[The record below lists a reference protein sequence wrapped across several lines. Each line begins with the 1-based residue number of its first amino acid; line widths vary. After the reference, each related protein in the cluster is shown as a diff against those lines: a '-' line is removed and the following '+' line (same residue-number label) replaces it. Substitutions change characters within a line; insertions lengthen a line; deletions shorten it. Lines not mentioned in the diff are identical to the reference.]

1 MEFRSI
7 LSYLGTVLEVMGI
20 VCILPVFIAWIYGE
34 NTHTLFFITA
44 VISFVLGIFL
54 DRKFRKK
61 ELTISSA
68 MVLASMSM
76 IVISFVGIIPFLW
89 NLSPLDALF
98 ESVSGFTTTGLT
110 TVKPETLPFSLIFW
124 RSLTQWAGGL
134 GILVI
139 FLYLVNSPGISSYY
153 GRKPEADEIKK
164 KSFVRKAMLIYGAIT
179 FVGFILLLLAGLG
192 GFDSIVTSL
201 SSVSTGGF
209 STKNASIAAYD
220 SIFVEF
226 IVMILMI
233 AGATSFLLIEG
244 MTRGKFR
251 DYIRSAETRLF
262 WSLIVLFTILVSF
275 AMFEIGQPARHALF
289 LTVSA
294 LTTGGFTTLET
305 YSGLTILLLLV
316 LMIIGGYSAST
327 AGGMKLVRAGIIG
340 KSFPWIGKK
349 VTLPQE
355 AIVPLK
361 YDERVIRDSEVTTV
375 AIFVAIYVLFLF
387 GSAVILTFMGYPPL
401 NSLFQAASAQGNVG
415 LSAIPMETINP
426 LGKLLLMV
434 NMLLGRLEIFPVM
447 GFLYV
452 LVKTQFGRKDIVS
465 G

>member
-20 VCILPVFIAWIYGE
+20 VSILPVFMAWIYGE
-34 NTHTLFFITA
+34 NPTLFFITA
-44 VISFVLGIFL
+44 VISFVLGILL
-54 DRKFRKK
+54 DRQFRKK
-61 ELTISSA
+61 DLTISSA

-76 IVISFVGIIPFLW
+76 IVISFVGVIPFLW
-89 NLSPLDALF
+89 NVNPLDALF

-110 TVKPETLPFSLIFW
+110 TLNPETLPFSLVFW

-134 GILVI
+134 GVLVI

-153 GRKPEADEIKK
+153 GRKPDADEAKK
-164 KSFVRKAMLIYGAIT
+164 RTFIRKAMLIYGAIT
-179 FVGFILLLLAGLG
+179 FTGFILLLLAGLG
-192 GFDSIVTSL
+192 GFDSLATSL

-209 STKNASIAAYD
+209 STRNASIAAYD
-220 SIFVEF
+220 SIWVE
-226 IVMILMI
+226 IVVMFLMI

-251 DYIRSAETRLF
+251 DYIKSAETRLF
-262 WSLIVLFTILVSF
+262 WILIIIFSFLVSF
-275 AMFEIGQPARHALF
+275 AIFDMNQPARNALF

-294 LTTGGFTTLET
+294 LTTGGFTTLGT
-305 YSGLTILLLLV
+305 YTGLSMLLLLV

-327 AGGMKLVRAGIIG
+327 AGGMKLARAGIIG

-361 YDERVIRDSEVTTV
+361 YDERVVRDTEVTTV

-387 GSAVILTFMGYPPL
+387 GSAVILTFMGHPPL
-401 NSLFQAASAQGNVG
+401 ESLFQAASAQGNVG
-415 LSAIPMETINP
+415 LSAIPMDAINP
-426 LGKLLLMV
+426 AGKLLLMAE
-434 NMLLGRLEIFPVM
+434 MILGRLEIFPVL

-452 LVKTQFGRKDIVS
+452 LVKTRFGKKDIVS